1 MKHAALCVFLC
12 TPGTVAA
19 ETALPALHDVT
30 GVAANDVLNL
40 RQGPDAGSAIVGSLA
55 PDQQGIEVVGLSP
68 DGAWGQ
74 ISQGEGTGWAS
85 MKFLAPQDRPD
96 WFEMQG
102 ALACSGTEPFW
113 GATLDPMQTNQVV
126 FTSPDAPEM
135 RLDINAL
142 WPGDRWR
149 PVVGMAFEGAAAAG
163 MVVARAESC
172 SDGMSDRAYGLSVD
186 LFLNRTQGDDSSA
199 LRGCCT
205 LAP

>member
-1 MKHAALCVFLC
+1 MKHGVLCLFLFAPGAL
-12 TPGTVAA
+12 TA

-40 RQGPDAGSAIVGSLA
+40 RQHPDAGSALVGSLA
-55 PDQQGIEVVGLSP
+55 PDQRGVEVVGLSA
-68 DGAWGQ
+68 DGKWAQ
-74 ISQGEGTGWAS
+74 ISQGESAGWAS
-85 MKFLAPQDRPD
+85 MRFLTTQGRPD

-113 GATLDPMQTNQVV
+113 GATVDPMQSNQVV
-126 FTSPDAPEM
+126 ISSPDSDER
-135 RLDINAL
+135 RLDIAAL

-149 PVVGMAFEGAAAAG
+149 PVVGMTLDGATATG
-163 MVVARAESC
+163 MAVVRAEAC
-172 SDGMSDRAYGLSVD
+172 SDGMSDLAYGLSVD
-186 LFLNRTQGDDSSA
+186 LFLNQTQGSDSSA